1 MTVANGGTNGQKTSE
16 EQMLTSGKN
25 CAKNYQLRSTEIV
38 RSWKKI
44 FIGFKKNKNLNYS
57 AKTCMS
63 KKLLCMLR
71 EFYSW
76 SSPLNSKKAIQ

>member
-57 AKTCMS
+57 AKRCMS